1 MEKHEHQNPSKSV
14 NDAVYKLQLALLDGV
29 KTLDHL
35 YLAGSIISRSD
46 YNDVV
51 TERSIAD
58 LCGYPLCSNALPSE
72 ASRSRKGHYRISL
85 KEHKVYDLRETKLYC
100 SSKCVID
107 SKAFAL
113 SLSEE
118 RCDILDFGK
127 VERVLGQFGEKDE
140 QGKKEIGDLGISKLK
155 IEEKSETYSGKLE
168 DWVGPSNAI
177 EGYVPKKDRAS
188 KPLGSKKIKQGSKGK
203 DTKPSGGG
211 KQLILND
218 MDFMSTLL
226 ACDEYSVSKMPPTVA
241 GNSVDTTLK
250 EPKGKVGGKDSESG
264 FSLLETSAAPNKS
277 EVGVM
282 DVGDLGMSRLKIEEK
297 VESFVGKAEK
307 SSEARLRSSLKH
319 SGTKKLSR
327 SVTWADEKI
336 DSTGRRN
343 LCEVRD
349 MEDGIENPGA
359 FGSLH
364 KPSTSNE
371 AGSSFNWVDKT
382 IDSTKSENICE
393 VREMQ
398 DAKDV
403 PEVLGSSVLQDNEWF
418 ESAEACAS
426 ALSQAASAVATGE
439 SDTND
444 AVSKAG
450 IIILPHSDGVDEEE
464 SIVDDVYEEDS
475 IEDSVDEEEST
486 EDVDMLEP
494 EHAVSK
500 WPGKP
505 ESSQFDLFNPEDS
518 WFDAPPDG
526 FNLTLSPFAT
536 MWNALFTWITSS
548 TLAYIYGK
556 DDSSHEEFLY
566 VNGRSYPHKIVLA
579 DGRSS
584 EIKLT
589 VGESLSRALPEVV
602 AELGLPVSSLEKGM
616 GFMLNTMSFIEAL
629 PAFRM
634 KQWQVIALLFI
645 EGLSVCRIPAL
656 TSRMTNRRVLI
667 QKVLDGA
674 RISVEEYE
682 IMKDFLIPLGR
693 APQFSSQSGA

>member
-1 MEKHEHQNPSKSV
+1 MENHKHTNPSKSV
-14 NDAVYKLQLALLDGV
+14 NDAVYKLQLALLDSV
-29 KTLDHL
+29 KTLDRL

-46 YNDVV
+46 YTDVV

-58 LCGYPLCSNALPSE
+58 LCGYPLCSNALPPE
-72 ASRSRKGHYRISL
+72 ASRTRKGHYRISL

-107 SKAFAL
+107 SKAFAQG
-113 SLSEE
+113 LSEE
-118 RCDILDFGK
+118 RCDVLDLGK
-127 VERVLGQFGEKDE
+127 VERVLREFGEE
-140 QGKKEIGDLGISKLK
+140 KKEIGDLGLSSLK
-155 IEEKSETYSGKLE
+155 IEEKSGTYSGKVE
-168 DWVGPSNAI
+168 EFGPSNAI
-177 EGYVPKKDRAS
+177 EGYVPRRDRVSKASGAKKN
-188 KPLGSKKIKQGSKGK
+188 KQGSKGK
-203 DTKPSGGG
+203 DAKPSGGG

-226 ACDEYSVSKMPPTVA
+226 ACDEYSVSKMPPNVA
-241 GNSVDTTLK
+241 DNNVDTELK
-250 EPKGKVGGKDSESG
+250 KSKGKDLESG
-264 FSLLETSAAPNKS
+264 FSVLETSATPNKS
-277 EVGVM
+277 EGVM
-282 DVGDLGMSRLKIEEK
+282 DVGDLGMSRLKIEAEE
-297 VESFVGKAEK
+297 ESQVGKGEK
-307 SSEARLRSSLKH
+307 SSEGTLRSSLKH

-327 SVTWADEKI
+327 SVTWADEKS

-349 MEDGIENPGA
+349 MEDGLENPGA
-359 FGSLH
+359 FDSLY
-364 KPSTSNE
+364 KPSSSSE
-371 AGSSFNWVDKT
+371 AGSSFSWVDKT
-382 IDSTKSENICE
+382 IDSTKCENICE
-393 VREMQ
+393 VSGTH
-398 DAKDV
+398 DAKEV
-403 PEVLGSSVLQDNEWF
+403 PEVVGSSVVQGNEWF
-418 ESAEACAS
+418 ESAEACAV
-426 ALSQAASAVATGE
+426 ALSEAAGAVETGE
-439 SDTND
+439 FDTSD

-450 IIILPHSDGVDEEE
+450 IIILPRTDGVDEEE
-464 SIVDDVYEEDS
+464 FIVDGADEEDS

-486 EDVDMLEP
+486 EDIDMLEP
-494 EHAVSK
+494 EQALSK
-500 WPGKP
+500 WPKKP

-536 MWNALFTWITSS
+536 MWNALFTWTTSS

-556 DDSSHEEFLY
+556 DDSFHEEFLN

-589 VGESLSRALPEVV
+589 VGASLSRALPEIV
-602 AELGLPVSSLEKGM
+602 AELGLAVPNLEKGM

-645 EGLSVCRIPAL
+645 EGLSVCRMPAL
-656 TSRMTNRRVLI
+656 TPHMTNRRVLI
-667 QKVLDGA
+667 QRVLDGA

-693 APQFSSQSGA
+693 APQFASQSGA